1 MSTNLIEPQLDIK
14 DSHLLQQSSRYTVS
28 IASNDEQ
35 IMQCLKLRFQVFS
48 DEMGAEL
55 KTDKNIDEDRF
66 DPHCTHLVVTD
77 NKSGMVVAT
86 TRLLSDKDID
96 QTGSFYSETEFD
108 LGNIL
113 ELPGHFVEV
122 GRTCIHKDYRKGA
135 VLALL
140 WQGIARV
147 VSLCNVDYLIGCASI
162 PLHAG
167 DAYVSAVLNYIRKHN
182 FSNPEL
188 RARPLLPLPKLE
200 AVSTDDVIIPTLLKG
215 YLRQGAVIC
224 GEPYW
229 DAAFGVADVFVLLNC
244 DKIAARYMQHFVN
257 RMQA

>member
-1 MSTNLIEPQLDIK
+1 MSTNLIEPGLEIQE
-14 DSHLLQQSSRYTVS
+14 SHLLQQSNRYTVS
-28 IASNDEQ
+28 IAASDTEIEKCLSLRYQ
-35 IMQCLKLRFQVFS
+35 IFA
-48 DEMGAEL
+48 AEL
-55 KTDKNIDEDRF
+55 GADLNSTQQLDKDRF
-66 DPHCTHLVVTD
+66 DDHCTHLMITD
-77 NKSGMVVAT
+77 NASSKVIAT
-86 TRLLSDKDID
+86 TRLLSDKDIG

-113 ELPGHFVEV
+113 SLPGHFVEV

-140 WQGIARV
+140 WQGIARIV
-147 VSLCNVDYLIGCASI
+147 ALKNVDYLIGCASI

-167 DAYVSAVLNYIRKHN
+167 DAYVAAVLNYIRKHN
-182 FSNPEL
+182 FSDPEL
-188 RARPLLPLPKLE
+188 RARPLLPLPRLE
-200 AVSTDDVIIPTLLKG
+200 AASTEDVIIPTLLKG

-244 DKIAARYMQHFVN
+244 DKIAARYMQHFVT
-257 RMQA
+257 RMRA